1 MKYTQTANH
10 QAEKQIQKKIEG
22 KEHFH
27 GSDLEKIEQYFGI
40 PKESITGFGAN
51 VNPLGIS
58 PRMRQELAR
67 KLDVI
72 TAYPDPEYTELRK
85 HIAAY
90 TGCLPEQ
97 VIVGNGCTELISLF
111 IQVLK
116 PSKALIV
123 SPTYSEYEREVRL
136 AGGTVQYYALKESCD
151 FQLETDDFCKTLEE
165 DIRLCIIC
173 NPNNPTSTATGPED
187 MRRILSWCKDRGI
200 FVMIDETY
208 AEFAPDD
215 ISVSSVGLLKD
226 YDHFV
231 ILRGISKFFAAPGLR
246 LGYAM
251 CADRSLLTQIKERQN
266 PWTLN
271 SLADAAG
278 ALMFSDL
285 DYIHKTRHLISS
297 ERERIYQEL
306 LTWKHIKVYK
316 PYANFVLV
324 RILKDG
330 VTSYDVFL
338 HAIRRGLML
347 RDCSNFPGLEDET
360 FFRFCFMMPEKN
372 TELLNCLKELLERS

>member
-1 MKYTQTANH
+1 MDEMRNQQMEYK
-10 QAEKQIQKKIEG
+10 EKIEG

-27 GSDLEKIEQYFGI
+27 GSDLEKIERYFGI

-58 PRMRQELAR
+58 PRMRQELAE
-67 KLDVI
+67 KIDVV
-72 TAYPDPEYTELRK
+72 ASYPDPEYTELRK

-90 TGCLPEQ
+90 TRCLAEQ

-116 PSKALIV
+116 PREALIV

-136 AGGTVQYYALKESCD
+136 SGGTVRYYALKEQNG
-151 FQLETDDFCKTLEE
+151 FRLEPEDFCGAFGEE
-165 DIRLCIIC
+165 TSLVIIC
-173 NPNNPTSTATGPED
+173 NPNNPTSTATEPED
-187 MRRILSWCKDRGI
+187 MRAVLSRCRDRGI

-208 AEFAPDD
+208 AEFAPEDMS
-215 ISVSSVGLLKD
+215 ISSTGLLNAFKN
-226 YDHFV
+226 FV

-251 CADRSLLTQIKERQN
+251 TGNQELLAAVRERQN

-278 ALMFSDL
+278 KLMFTDT
-285 DYIHKTRHLISS
+285 DYIEKTRHLIAS
-297 ERERIYQEL
+297 ERERVYREL
-306 LTWKHIKVYK
+306 LTWEHVKVYR
-316 PYANFVLV
+316 PYANFILV
-324 RILKDG
+324 RIRKEG
-330 VTSYDVFL
+330 VTSYDVFV
-338 HAIRRGLML
+338 HAIQRGLML
-347 RDCSNFPGLEDET
+347 RDCASFPGLEDET

-372 TELLNCLKELLERS
+372 TELLECLKEILG